1 MNLNPEFQRQL
12 QLEFSQARLV
22 GVPLILMVIFALTY
36 LIDEH
41 HFADVT
47 AQSALGLFLLMVS
60 FWGARQAVDSVLDEQ
75 RSHTWDTQRLSALDP
90 WTMVCGKLL
99 GSTLVVWYGC
109 FICLIVYGLAVKNTG
124 NFFWVCGYA
133 ISSGLLVQNLSLLLS
148 LCALRKGQINSNSI
162 IIGLAILAAFTIGSW
177 IMPLSEEIRPLQTA
191 PDIDWYGFKITERFL
206 TLITVC
212 LALFWCVV
220 GNYRLM
226 AQELRIRTLPW
237 VWLSFA
243 LFLILYIGGF
253 IPTNQFGDYF
263 FTLAFSISLTLSYF
277 AVFTEHHEP
286 MRIKRLFTYITQENW
301 WRSAEELPLW
311 CVTFVLAALVAIP
324 LSFTHPLVAIP
335 VLLTHPAE
343 VEELDIYPLTI
354 LLLLLRDIGIF
365 LFFNYGKNPQRAFS
379 LTLLSLILLYG
390 VFPSIFTAAKLKGMV
405 VLFFP
410 LISDS
415 TILSIFCMSLQ
426 SALIWYLL
434 YKRWLESV

>member
-12 QLEFSQARLV
+12 QLEFSQARLI
-22 GVPLILMVIFALTY
+22 GVPLILGVIFALTY
-36 LIDEH
+36 IIDDYQ
-41 HFADVT
+41 FASVT
-47 AQSALGLFLLMVS
+47 TRSALGLFLLMVS
-60 FWGARQAVDSVLDEQ
+60 FWGARQAVDSVLEEQ
-75 RSHTWDTQRLSALDP
+75 RSHTWDTQRLSALNP
-90 WTMVCGKLL
+90 WTMMIGKLL
-99 GSTLVVWYGC
+99 GSTLVVWYGGV
-109 FICLIVYGLAVKNTG
+109 ICLII
-124 NFFWVCGYA
+124 YA
-133 ISSGLLVQNLSLLLS
+133 ISAPNATNFIWVCSYAITSGLLVQNLSLLLS

-162 IIGLAILAAFTIGSW
+162 IIGLAILAAFTIGSF
-177 IMPLSEEIRPLQTA
+177 IIPLSESSQEIQPNVN
-191 PDIDWYGFKITERFL
+191 WYGVNA
-206 TLITVC
+206 TVQFVS
-212 LALFWCVV
+212 LMSVIFALFWCVV

-253 IPTNQFGDYF
+253 IPAEKFGDYF
-263 FTLAFSISLTLSYF
+263 YTVAFSICLTLSYF

-286 MRIKRLFTYITQENW
+286 MRIKRLFTYIAAKNW

-311 CVTFVLAALVAIP
+311 CVTFVLAILVAIP
-324 LSFTHPLVAIP
+324 LSFTHPADI
-335 VLLTHPAE
+335 
-343 VEELDIYPLTI
+343 EELHIYPLTI

-390 VFPSIFTAAKLKGMV
+390 VFPSIFTATKLKGMV
-405 VLFFP
+405 VLFLP

-415 TILSIFCMSLQ
+415 MVLSIFCMGLQ